1 MGFRPKNTN
10 HSRLKTQD
18 FSQSVHRLETLLL
31 ELTKTPSPKGKLPRL
46 FRFKTLSNRLDIP
59 KSTLRLELES
69 GRLHGFKFGS
79 RWYVSEKAAT
89 AWLENI
95 MTKGNF
101 TH

>member
-1 MGFRPKNTN
+1 MGFSAKNTN
-10 HSRLKTQD
+10 HSRKTDQDLKL
-18 FSQSVHRLETLLL
+18 SVNRLETLLL
-31 ELTKTPSPKGKLPRL
+31 ELTKTQPTKGGLPRL

-69 GRLHGFKFGS
+69 GRLQGFKFGS